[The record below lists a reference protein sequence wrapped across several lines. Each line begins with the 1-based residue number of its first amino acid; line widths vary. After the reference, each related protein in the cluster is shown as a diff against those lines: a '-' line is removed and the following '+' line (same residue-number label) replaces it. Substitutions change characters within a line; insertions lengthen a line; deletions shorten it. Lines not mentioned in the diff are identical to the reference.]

1 MDHHNNFPLHH
12 HRQQS
17 SGDDQNMHGGF
28 NSSGRNAPIPR
39 DQVIDVLRNLNV
51 STICLFISK
60 DP

>member
-1 MDHHNNFPLHH
+1 MDMMYQKH

-17 SGDDQNMHGGF
+17 SGEDHNLHGGF

-51 STICLFISK
+51 SVALIINF
-60 DP
+60 